1 MPTVFMVRHGRAAAG
16 FDSHRDPG
24 LDAVGRQQAEATAAA
39 LAEELR
45 NPLAIVSSP
54 LARAR
59 ETATPL
65 ARRWNV
71 EPAIEPRIAEIPSP
85 VDDLRERAAWL
96 RGAMA
101 GPWAALPPDL
111 LRWRQATIDCILG
124 FEQDTVAFCHFI
136 AINVVVGAAT
146 ADERLI
152 VFRPDNG
159 SVTRFSTDDGQLV
172 LVDLGREGHTRVN

>member
-1 MPTVFMVRHGRAAAG
+1 M
-16 FDSHRDPG
+16 
-24 LDAVGRQQAEATAAA
+24 
-39 LAEELR
+39 
-45 NPLAIVSSP
+45 
-54 LARAR
+54 
-59 ETATPL
+59 
-65 ARRWNV
+65 
-71 EPAIEPRIAEIPSP
+71 
-85 VDDLRERAAWL
+85 DDLRERAAWL

-101 GPWAALPPDL
+101 GPWAALPPNL
-111 LRWRQATIDCILG
+111 LRWRQQMIDCVLG

-136 AINVVVGAAT
+136 AINVIVGAAT

>member
-24 LDAVGRQQAEATAAA
+24 LDAVGRQQAEATAATLADA
-39 LAEELR
+39 L
-45 NPLAIVSSP
+45 PTPIAIVSSP

-59 ETATPL
+59 ETAMPL
-65 ARRWNV
+65 ARRWNI

-96 RGAMA
+96 RGVMA
-101 GPWAALPPDL
+101 GPWSALPPDL
-111 LRWRQATIDCILG
+111 LHWRQQMIDCVLG

-136 AINVVVGAAT
+136 AINVIVGAAT
-146 ADERLI
+146 EDERLI

-159 SVTRFSTDDGQLV
+159 SVTRFSTDGGQLA
-172 LVDLGREGHTRVN
+172 LVELGREARTEVN